1 MCGVCGVCGDDV
13 RGQRHFVDRAEAEL
27 GPSAAPKPAHVGRVK
42 HFFCEPMEVRP
53 LALMNRLCLAAWL
66 CQRGG

>member
-53 LALMNRLCLAAWL
+53 LE
-66 CQRGG
+66 